1 MFIIGIIVYYSGI
14 KNLRMT
20 KDLAGVL
27 AGRFLLSPLIVWLI
41 GQWIQVPSLMLQ
53 VFIIQASMP
62 VQNSV
67 PILVRNYQGDEE
79 FAASSLGYSVLIYMI
94 YIPLLLMVLL

>member
-1 MFIIGIIVYYSGI
+1 MFIIGIIVYFGGL

-20 KDLAGVL
+20 KDIAGVL
-27 AGRFLLSPLIVWLI
+27 FGRFVLSPLVVWLLSRI
-41 GQWIQVPSLMLQ
+41 IPVPELMLS

-67 PILVRNYQGDEE
+67 PILVRNYQGTKN
-79 FAASSLGYSVLIYMI
+79 LQLHV
-94 YIPLLLMVLL
+94 

>member
-1 MFIIGIIVYYSGI
+1 MFIIGIIVYFGGTQ
-14 KNLRMT
+14 KFANDERHC
-20 KDLAGVL
+20 GVL
-27 AGRFLLSPLIVWLI
+27 FGRFVLSPLVVWLLSRI
-41 GQWIQVPSLMLQ
+41 IPVPELMLS

-79 FAASSLGYSVLIYMI
+79 FATSCLGYSVLLYMV
-94 YIPLLLMVLL
+94 YLPVLLLF